1 VAFETFLLRNT
12 APCSSALML
21 NVFVWVMVIEGMFSE
36 ASYTIAKN
44 PV

>member
-1 VAFETFLLRNT
+1 VAFETFLSHNT

-21 NVFVWVMVIEGMFSE
+21 NVFVWVIVIEGMFSE
-36 ASYTIAKN
+36 ASYSIAKN